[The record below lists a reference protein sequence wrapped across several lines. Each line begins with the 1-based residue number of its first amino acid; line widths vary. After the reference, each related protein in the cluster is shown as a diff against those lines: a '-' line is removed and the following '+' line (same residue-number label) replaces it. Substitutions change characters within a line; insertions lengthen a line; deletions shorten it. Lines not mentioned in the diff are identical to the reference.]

1 MEKHFIRKV
10 KINKLRHLKDIE
22 IKIDELMRKTL
33 IITGKSGSGKTT
45 ILEGMKDLLQYFETG
60 HIDQMISDFDI
71 DIDNSKPVSY
81 KDIIFN
87 KNELNYVKEE
97 VKEFE
102 KKYFNLK
109 EKKALEN
116 LDFYKEKIKD
126 YDGTKGLIMEV
137 VNMDSSLLKSISDSL
152 VNYMGKG
159 FVFFSNIKNKNSINF
174 IARSTC
180 SINAGFVVKEAS
192 VASLGNGGGS
202 PTFAS
207 GGGRDMSKLKDIY
220 NYVEKEIINEK

>member
-1 MEKHFIRKV
+1 MKV
-10 KINKLRHLKDIE
+10 KDIMSQSRKEGIKL
-22 IKIDELMRKTL
+22 
-33 IITGKSGSGKTT
+33 
-45 ILEGMKDLLQYFETG
+45 
-60 HIDQMISDFDI
+60 DFDI